1 MLVAK
6 VLHSELEG
14 SRFKPH
20 YQDVK
25 KNVYLGAISSKLGN
39 SKTHKKNNCLIEI
52 KKFLKADNY
61 FMENLAPSRNSHFC
75 YPGSYYHQSV
85 TLW

>member
-14 SRFKPH
+14 SQFKPH

-52 KKFLKADNY
+52 KKFLKQIIILW
-61 FMENLAPSRNSHFC
+61 EIW
-75 YPGSYYHQSV
+75 YHREILISATQVHTTISQ
-85 TLW
+85 